1 MPERIQQ
8 WRATRFLIATL
19 AASSIG
25 LIGACSDKPVESA
38 SAKQPNSQATV
49 ASIPSAS
56 SAGTPAATTAV
67 STDGPLLRY
76 DTTEEE
82 ETRLYATYNACLRR
96 EGVPASAT
104 KAGMGISQDRETLA
118 KYKTELIACASKKP
132 ESVPDRQKR
141 ENPAAFAQHL
151 RQQIR
156 CMKKAGQDVV
166 FIPPDG
172 WGVTDQ
178 AAARGYVP
186 DFKVVNRCQQKAF
199 GG

>member
-1 MPERIQQ
+1 L
-8 WRATRFLIATL
+8 LIATL

-25 LIGACSDKPVESA
+25 LIGACSDPPVESA
-38 SAKQPNSQATV
+38 SPKQPNSQATV
-49 ASIPSAS
+49 ASVPRAS
-56 SAGTPAATTAV
+56 SAETPAATTAV

-76 DTTEEE
+76 DTTDAEAA
-82 ETRLYATYNACLRR
+82 RLYATYNACLKR
-96 EGVPASAT
+96 EGVVGG
-104 KAGMGISQDRETLA
+104 KGGQGISQDPETLA

-151 RQQIR
+151 RQQIQ

-166 FIPPDG
+166 FIPPEG
-172 WGVTDQ
+172 WGVSDE

-186 DFKVVNRCQQKAF
+186 DFKVVNRCQLKAF